1 MPNKM
6 SVGHFRNIE
15 VTPTRIWFR
24 QYVRALGFLLPYS
37 KRLAAVTLVGVM
49 ATGVGLAQPYFS
61 KLLIDSALLRRD
73 MRALAWVAGLMA
85 SFTIAGFVLNIV
97 SSYQYV
103 RISAHLLF
111 EMRLALYRH
120 LQSCSPRF
128 WTRNRLGDVV
138 SRINNDAAEVQR
150 ITADTL
156 LAVCSNIVFLAGAA
170 AIMVWFSLPIFLC
183 SVAALPPSIWALR
196 RFQSV
201 LSEQARQVRERSAD
215 IGSFLIETLT
225 GFRLVATSNTE
236 AMEAARFRR
245 HNTSFIDAL
254 LAMQRT
260 SFLAGAIPGTVLTLT
275 TSAIFLYGGSLVI
288 QGRLTTG
295 SLVALMAYH
304 LRLLAPVQNLM
315 TLYTSLVTGS
325 ASLRRL
331 FELLDTRVEVRD
343 NPDAVPLEKVRGDIT
358 FENVR
363 FCYEEL
369 PVLHNVSFHI
379 AAGSVCAVLGRS
391 GAGKSTMADLLV
403 RFYDPDQGSIRL
415 DEHDLR
421 RLRLH
426 DIRNAIVLVDQAS
439 FLFHATVRE
448 NIGYGKPDATFEEIV
463 AAANAAAIH
472 DRILALPQQ
481 YETLVGE
488 RGLTLSAGERQRITL
503 ARALLRNP
511 SVLVLDEPTAALD
524 VETER
529 EIIDSLATALHGRTA
544 IIITHRL
551 SLASIAGRVITID
564 GGKISEEAFAASQ

>member
-1 MPNKM
+1 MIPTM
-6 SVGHFRNIE
+6 SNG
-15 VTPTRIWFR
+15 TRGIWFR
-24 QYVRALGFLLPYS
+24 QYGRALRFLLPYS
-37 KRLAAVTLVGVM
+37 KRLAGVTLVGLM
-49 ATGVGLAQPYFS
+49 ATGVGLVQPYFS

-73 MRALAWVAGLMA
+73 MRALVWVAGLMA
-85 SFTIAGFVLNIV
+85 AFTIAGFVLNIV

-111 EMRLALYRH
+111 EMRLTLYRH
-120 LQSCSPRF
+120 LQACSPRF

-156 LAVCSNIVFLAGAA
+156 LAVCSNIVFLVGAA
-170 AIMVWFSLPIFLC
+170 GIMVWFSLPIFLC
-183 SVAALPPSIWALR
+183 SVAAIPPSIWALR
-196 RFQSV
+196 RYQAL

-225 GFRLVATSNTE
+225 GYRLVATSNTE
-236 AMEAARFRR
+236 VVEAARFRR
-245 HNTSFIDAL
+245 HNASFIDAL
-254 LAMQRT
+254 LIMQRT
-260 SFLAGAIPGTVLTLT
+260 SFLAGAVPGTVLTLT

-288 QGRLTTG
+288 QGSLSTG

-315 TLYTSLVTGS
+315 TLQTSLITGG
-325 ASLRRL
+325 ASLGRL
-331 FELLDTRVEVRD
+331 FELLDTPIEVRD
-343 NPDAVPLEKVRGDIT
+343 NLDAVPLEKVRGDIT
-358 FENVR
+358 FENVS
-363 FCYEEL
+363 FCYENL
-369 PVLHNVSFHI
+369 PVLDNVSFHI
-379 AAGSVCAVLGRS
+379 VPGSVCAVLGRS
-391 GAGKSTMADLLV
+391 GVGKSTMADLLV

-421 RLRLH
+421 SLRLS

-439 FLFHATVRE
+439 FLFRATVRE
-448 NIGYGKPDATFEEIV
+448 NIAYGKPDATFEEIM

-472 DRILALPQQ
+472 ERILALPQQ
-481 YETLVGE
+481 YDTIVGE
-488 RGLTLSAGERQRITL
+488 RGLTLSAGERQRVTL

-529 EIIDSLATALHGRTA
+529 EIVDSLATTLRGRTA
-544 IIITHRL
+544 IIITHRP
-551 SLASIAGRVITID
+551 SLASIAGQIITLD

>member
-1 MPNKM
+1 MIPTM
-6 SVGHFRNIE
+6 SNG
-15 VTPTRIWFR
+15 TRGIWFR
-24 QYVRALGFLLPYS
+24 QYGRALRFLLPYS
-37 KRLAAVTLVGVM
+37 KRLAGVTLVGLM
-49 ATGVGLAQPYFS
+49 ATGVGLVQPYFS

-73 MRALAWVAGLMA
+73 MRALVWVAGLMA
-85 SFTIAGFVLNIV
+85 AFTIAGFVLNII

-111 EMRLALYRH
+111 EMRLTLYRH
-120 LQSCSPRF
+120 LQACSPRF

-156 LAVCSNIVFLAGAA
+156 LAVCSNIVFLVGAA
-170 AIMVWFSLPIFLC
+170 GIMVWFSLPIFLC

-196 RFQSV
+196 RYQAL

-225 GFRLVATSNTE
+225 GFRLIATSNTE
-236 AMEAARFRR
+236 AVEAARFRR
-245 HNTSFIDAL
+245 HNAGFIDAL

-260 SFLAGAIPGTVLTLT
+260 SFLAGAVPGTVLTLT

-315 TLYTSLVTGS
+315 ALQTSLIAGG
-325 ASLRRL
+325 ASLSRL
-331 FELLDTRVEVRD
+331 FELLDTPIEVPD
-343 NPDAVPLEKVRGDIT
+343 KLDAVPLDKVLGDIT
-358 FENVR
+358 FENVS
-363 FCYEEL
+363 FCYENL
-369 PVLHNVSFHI
+369 PVLDNVSFHI
-379 AAGSVCAVLGRS
+379 VPGSVCAVLGRS
-391 GAGKSTMADLLV
+391 GVGKSTMADLLV
-403 RFYDPDQGSIRL
+403 RLYDPDQGSIRL
-415 DEHDLR
+415 DQHDLR
-421 RLRLH
+421 SLRLS
-426 DIRNAIVLVDQAS
+426 DVRNAIVLVDQAS
-439 FLFHATVRE
+439 FLFRATVRE
-448 NIGYGKPDATFEEIV
+448 NIAYGKPDATFEEIM
-463 AAANAAAIH
+463 AAAKAAAIH
-472 DRILALPQQ
+472 ERILALPQQ
-481 YETLVGE
+481 YDTIVGE

-529 EIIDSLATALHGRTA
+529 EIIDSLATALRGRTA
-544 IIITHRL
+544 IIITHRP
-551 SLASIAGRVITID
+551 SLASIAGQIITLD

>member
-1 MPNKM
+1 M
-6 SVGHFRNIE
+6 
-15 VTPTRIWFR
+15 TPTRIWFR

>member
-1 MPNKM
+1 MIPTM
-6 SVGHFRNIE
+6 SNG
-15 VTPTRIWFR
+15 TRGIWFR
-24 QYVRALGFLLPYS
+24 QYGRALRFLLPYS
-37 KRLAAVTLVGVM
+37 KRLAGVTLVGLM
-49 ATGVGLAQPYFS
+49 ATGVGLVQPYFS

-73 MRALAWVAGLMA
+73 MRALVWVAGLMA
-85 SFTIAGFVLNIV
+85 AFTIAGFVLNIV

-111 EMRLALYRH
+111 EMRLTLYRH
-120 LQSCSPRF
+120 LQACSPRF

-156 LAVCSNIVFLAGAA
+156 LAVCSNIVFLVGAA
-170 AIMVWFSLPIFLC
+170 GIMVWFSLPIFLC
-183 SVAALPPSIWALR
+183 SVAAIPPSIWALR
-196 RFQSV
+196 RYQAL

-236 AMEAARFRR
+236 AVEAARFRR
-245 HNTSFIDAL
+245 HNASFIDAL
-254 LAMQRT
+254 LVMQRT
-260 SFLAGAIPGTVLTLT
+260 SFLAGAVPGTVLTLT

-288 QGRLTTG
+288 QGSLSTG

-315 TLYTSLVTGS
+315 TLQTSLITGG
-325 ASLRRL
+325 ASLGRL
-331 FELLDTRVEVRD
+331 FELLDTPIEVRD
-343 NPDAVPLEKVRGDIT
+343 NLDAVPLEKVRGDIT
-358 FENVR
+358 FENVS
-363 FCYEEL
+363 FCYENF
-369 PVLHNVSFHI
+369 PVLDNVSFHI
-379 AAGSVCAVLGRS
+379 VPGSVCAVLGRS
-391 GAGKSTMADLLV
+391 GVGKSTMADLLV

-421 RLRLH
+421 SLRLS

-439 FLFHATVRE
+439 FLFRATVRE
-448 NIGYGKPDATFEEIV
+448 NIAYGKPDATFEEIM

-472 DRILALPQQ
+472 ERILALPQQ
-481 YETLVGE
+481 YDTIVGE
-488 RGLTLSAGERQRITL
+488 RGLTLSAGERQRVTL

-529 EIIDSLATALHGRTA
+529 EIVDSLATTLRGRTA
-544 IIITHRL
+544 IIITHRP
-551 SLASIAGRVITID
+551 SLASIAGQIITLD

>member
-1 MPNKM
+1 M
-6 SVGHFRNIE
+6 
-15 VTPTRIWFR
+15 TPTRVWFR
-24 QYVRALGFLLPYS
+24 QYGRALRFLLPYS
-37 KRLAAVTLVGVM
+37 RRLAAVTLIGLM
-49 ATGVGLAQPYFS
+49 ATGVGLVQPYFS

-73 MRALAWVAGLMA
+73 MRALVWVAGLMA
-85 SFTIAGFVLNIV
+85 AFTIAGFVLNII

-111 EMRLALYRH
+111 EMRLTLYRH
-120 LQSCSPRF
+120 LQACSPRF

-156 LAVCSNIVFLAGAA
+156 LAVCSNIVFLVGAA
-170 AIMVWFSLPIFLC
+170 GIMVWFSLPIFLC

-196 RFQSV
+196 RYQAL

-225 GFRLVATSNTE
+225 GFRLIATSNTE
-236 AMEAARFRR
+236 AVEAARFRR
-245 HNTSFIDAL
+245 HNAGFIDAL

-260 SFLAGAIPGTVLTLT
+260 SFLAGAVPGTVLTLT

-315 TLYTSLVTGS
+315 ALQTSLIAGG
-325 ASLRRL
+325 ASLSRL
-331 FELLDTRVEVRD
+331 FELLDTPIEVPD
-343 NPDAVPLEKVRGDIT
+343 KLDAVPLDKVLGDIT
-358 FENVR
+358 FENVS
-363 FCYEEL
+363 FCYENL
-369 PVLHNVSFHI
+369 PVLDNVSFHI
-379 AAGSVCAVLGRS
+379 VPGSVCAVLGRS
-391 GAGKSTMADLLV
+391 GVGKSTMADLLV
-403 RFYDPDQGSIRL
+403 RLYDPDQGSIRL
-415 DEHDLR
+415 DQHDLR
-421 RLRLH
+421 SLRLS
-426 DIRNAIVLVDQAS
+426 DVRNAIVLVDQAS
-439 FLFHATVRE
+439 FLFRATVRE
-448 NIGYGKPDATFEEIV
+448 NIAYGKPDATFEEIM
-463 AAANAAAIH
+463 AAAKAAAIH
-472 DRILALPQQ
+472 ERILALPQQ
-481 YETLVGE
+481 YDTIVGE

-529 EIIDSLATALHGRTA
+529 EIIDSLAATLPGRTA
-544 IIITHRL
+544 IIITHRP
-551 SLASIAGRVITID
+551 SLASIAGQIITLD

>member
-1 MPNKM
+1 M
-6 SVGHFRNIE
+6 
-15 VTPTRIWFR
+15 TPTRVWFR
-24 QYVRALGFLLPYS
+24 QYGRALRFLLPYS
-37 KRLAAVTLVGVM
+37 RRLAAVTLIGLM
-49 ATGVGLAQPYFS
+49 ATGVGLVQPYFS

-73 MRALAWVAGLMA
+73 MRALVWVAGLMA
-85 SFTIAGFVLNIV
+85 AFTIAGFVLNIV

-111 EMRLALYRH
+111 EMRLTLYRH
-120 LQSCSPRF
+120 LQACSPRF

-156 LAVCSNIVFLAGAA
+156 LAVCSNIVFLVGAA
-170 AIMVWFSLPIFLC
+170 GIMVWFSLPIFLC

-196 RFQSV
+196 RYQAL

-225 GFRLVATSNTE
+225 GFRLIATSNTE
-236 AMEAARFRR
+236 AVEAARFRR
-245 HNTSFIDAL
+245 HNAGFIDAL

-260 SFLAGAIPGTVLTLT
+260 SFLAGAVPGTVLTLT

-315 TLYTSLVTGS
+315 ALQTSLIAGG
-325 ASLRRL
+325 ASLSRL
-331 FELLDTRVEVRD
+331 FELLDTPIEVPD
-343 NPDAVPLEKVRGDIT
+343 KLDAVPLDKVLGDIT
-358 FENVR
+358 FENVS
-363 FCYEEL
+363 FCYENL
-369 PVLHNVSFHI
+369 PVLDNVSFHI
-379 AAGSVCAVLGRS
+379 VPGSVCAVLGRS
-391 GAGKSTMADLLV
+391 GVGKSTMADLLV
-403 RFYDPDQGSIRL
+403 RLYDPDQGSIRL
-415 DEHDLR
+415 DQHDLR
-421 RLRLH
+421 SLRLS
-426 DIRNAIVLVDQAS
+426 DVRNAIVLVDQAS
-439 FLFHATVRE
+439 FLFRATVRE
-448 NIGYGKPDATFEEIV
+448 NIAYGKPDATFEEIM
-463 AAANAAAIH
+463 AAAKAAAIH
-472 DRILALPQQ
+472 ERILALPQQ
-481 YETLVGE
+481 YDTIVGE

-529 EIIDSLATALHGRTA
+529 EIIDSLATALRGRTA
-544 IIITHRL
+544 IIITHRS
-551 SLASIAGRVITID
+551 SLASIAGQIITLD

>member
-1 MPNKM
+1 M
-6 SVGHFRNIE
+6 
-15 VTPTRIWFR
+15 TPTRIWFR
-24 QYVRALGFLLPYS
+24 QYGRALRFLLPYS
-37 KRLAAVTLVGVM
+37 KRLAAVTLVGLM
-49 ATGVGLAQPYFS
+49 ATGVGLVQPYFS

-73 MRALAWVAGLMA
+73 MRALVWVAGLMA
-85 SFTIAGFVLNIV
+85 AFTIAGFVLNIV

-111 EMRLALYRH
+111 EMRLTLYRH
-120 LQSCSPRF
+120 LQACSPRF
-128 WTRNRLGDVV
+128 WTTSRLGDVV

-156 LAVCSNIVFLAGAA
+156 LAVCSNIVFLVGAA
-170 AIMVWFSLPIFLC
+170 GIMVWFSLPIFLC
-183 SVAALPPSIWALR
+183 SVAAIPPSIWALR
-196 RFQSV
+196 RYQAL

-236 AMEAARFRR
+236 AVEAARFRR
-245 HNTSFIDAL
+245 HNASFIDAL
-254 LAMQRT
+254 LIMQRT
-260 SFLAGAIPGTVLTLT
+260 SFLAGAVPGTVLTLT

-288 QGRLTTG
+288 QGSLSTG

-315 TLYTSLVTGS
+315 TLQTSLITGG
-325 ASLRRL
+325 ASLGRL
-331 FELLDTRVEVRD
+331 FELLDTPIEVRD
-343 NPDAVPLEKVRGDIT
+343 NLDAVPLEKVRGDIT
-358 FENVR
+358 FENVS
-363 FCYEEL
+363 FCYENL
-369 PVLHNVSFHI
+369 PVLDNVSFHI
-379 AAGSVCAVLGRS
+379 VPGSVCAVLGRS
-391 GAGKSTMADLLV
+391 GVGKSTMADLLV

-421 RLRLH
+421 SLRLS

-439 FLFHATVRE
+439 FLFRATVRE
-448 NIGYGKPDATFEEIV
+448 NIAYGKPDATFEEIM

-472 DRILALPQQ
+472 ERILALPQQ
-481 YETLVGE
+481 YDTIVGE
-488 RGLTLSAGERQRITL
+488 RGLTLSAGERQRVTL

-529 EIIDSLATALHGRTA
+529 EIVDSLATTLRGRTA
-544 IIITHRL
+544 IIITHRP
-551 SLASIAGRVITID
+551 SLASIAGQIITLD

>member
-1 MPNKM
+1 
-6 SVGHFRNIE
+6 
-15 VTPTRIWFR
+15 
-24 QYVRALGFLLPYS
+24 
-37 KRLAAVTLVGVM
+37 M
-49 ATGVGLAQPYFS
+49 ATGVGLVQPYFS

-73 MRALAWVAGLMA
+73 MRALVWVAGLMA
-85 SFTIAGFVLNIV
+85 AFTIAGFVLNIV

-111 EMRLALYRH
+111 EMRLTLYRH
-120 LQSCSPRF
+120 LQACSPRF

-156 LAVCSNIVFLAGAA
+156 LAVCSNIVFLVGAA
-170 AIMVWFSLPIFLC
+170 GIMVWFSLPIFLC
-183 SVAALPPSIWALR
+183 SVAAIPPSIWALR
-196 RFQSV
+196 RYQAL

-225 GFRLVATSNTE
+225 GYRLVATSNTE
-236 AMEAARFRR
+236 VVEAARFRR
-245 HNTSFIDAL
+245 HNASFIDAL
-254 LAMQRT
+254 LIMQRT
-260 SFLAGAIPGTVLTLT
+260 SFLAGAVPGTVLTLT

-288 QGRLTTG
+288 QGSLSTG

-315 TLYTSLVTGS
+315 TLQTSLITGG
-325 ASLRRL
+325 ASLGRL
-331 FELLDTRVEVRD
+331 FELLDTPIEVRD
-343 NPDAVPLEKVRGDIT
+343 NLDAVPLEKVRGDIT
-358 FENVR
+358 FENVS
-363 FCYEEL
+363 FCYENL
-369 PVLHNVSFHI
+369 PVLDNVSFHI
-379 AAGSVCAVLGRS
+379 VPGSVCAVLGRS
-391 GAGKSTMADLLV
+391 GVGKSTMADLLV

-421 RLRLH
+421 SLRLS

-439 FLFHATVRE
+439 FLFRATVRE
-448 NIGYGKPDATFEEIV
+448 NIAYGKPDATFEEIM

-472 DRILALPQQ
+472 ERILALPQQ
-481 YETLVGE
+481 YDTIVGE
-488 RGLTLSAGERQRITL
+488 RGLTLSAGERQRVTL

-529 EIIDSLATALHGRTA
+529 EIVDSLATTLRGRTA
-544 IIITHRL
+544 IIITHRP
-551 SLASIAGRVITID
+551 SLASIAGQIITLD

>member
-1 MPNKM
+1 M
-6 SVGHFRNIE
+6 
-15 VTPTRIWFR
+15 TPTRIWFR
-24 QYVRALGFLLPYS
+24 QYGRALRFLLPYS
-37 KRLAAVTLVGVM
+37 KRLAAVTLVGLM
-49 ATGVGLAQPYFS
+49 ATGVGLVQPYFS

-73 MRALAWVAGLMA
+73 MRALVWVAGLMA
-85 SFTIAGFVLNIV
+85 AFTIAGFVLNIV

-111 EMRLALYRH
+111 EMRLTLYRH
-120 LQSCSPRF
+120 LQACSPRF

-156 LAVCSNIVFLAGAA
+156 LAVCSNIVFLVGAA
-170 AIMVWFSLPIFLC
+170 GIMVWFSLPIFLC
-183 SVAALPPSIWALR
+183 SVAAIPPSIWALR
-196 RFQSV
+196 RYQAL

-225 GFRLVATSNTE
+225 GYRLVATSNTE
-236 AMEAARFRR
+236 AVEAARFRR
-245 HNTSFIDAL
+245 HNASFIDAL
-254 LAMQRT
+254 LIMQRT
-260 SFLAGAIPGTVLTLT
+260 SFLAGAVPGTVLTLT

-288 QGRLTTG
+288 QGSLTTG

-315 TLYTSLVTGS
+315 TLQTSLITGG
-325 ASLRRL
+325 ASLSRL
-331 FELLDTRVEVRD
+331 FELLDTPIEVRD
-343 NPDAVPLEKVRGDIT
+343 NLDAVPLEKVRGDIT
-358 FENVR
+358 FENVS
-363 FCYEEL
+363 FCYENL
-369 PVLHNVSFHI
+369 PVLDNVSFHI
-379 AAGSVCAVLGRS
+379 VPGSVCAVLGRS
-391 GAGKSTMADLLV
+391 GVGKSTMADLLV

-421 RLRLH
+421 SLRLS

-439 FLFHATVRE
+439 FLFRATVRE
-448 NIGYGKPDATFEEIV
+448 NIAYGKPDATFEEIM

-472 DRILALPQQ
+472 ERILALPQQ
-481 YETLVGE
+481 YDTIVGE
-488 RGLTLSAGERQRITL
+488 RGLTLSAGERQRVTL

-529 EIIDSLATALHGRTA
+529 EIVDSLATTLRGRTA
-544 IIITHRL
+544 IIITHRP
-551 SLASIAGRVITID
+551 SLASIAGQIITLD

>member
-1 MPNKM
+1 
-6 SVGHFRNIE
+6 

-24 QYVRALGFLLPYS
+24 QYGRALRFLLPYS
-37 KRLAAVTLVGVM
+37 KRLAAVTLVGLM
-49 ATGVGLAQPYFS
+49 ATGVGLVQPYFS

-73 MRALAWVAGLMA
+73 MRALLWVAGLMA
-85 SFTIAGFVLNIV
+85 AFTIAGFVLNIV

-111 EMRLALYRH
+111 EMRLTLYRH
-120 LQSCSPRF
+120 LQACSPRF

-156 LAVCSNIVFLAGAA
+156 LGVCSNIVFLVGAA
-170 AIMVWFSLPIFLC
+170 GIMVWFSLPIFLC
-183 SVAALPPSIWALR
+183 SVAAIPPSIWALR
-196 RFQSV
+196 RYQAL

-225 GFRLVATSNTE
+225 GYRLVATSNTE
-236 AMEAARFRR
+236 AVEAARFRR
-245 HNTSFIDAL
+245 HNASFIDAL
-254 LAMQRT
+254 LLMQRT
-260 SFLAGAIPGTVLTLT
+260 SFLAGAVPGTVLTLT

-288 QGRLTTG
+288 EGRLTTG

-315 TLYTSLVTGS
+315 TLQTSLITGG
-325 ASLRRL
+325 ASLSRL
-331 FELLDTRVEVRD
+331 FELLDTPIEVRD
-343 NPDAVPLEKVRGDIT
+343 NLDAVPLEKVRGDIT
-358 FENVR
+358 FENVS
-363 FCYEEL
+363 FCYENF
-369 PVLHNVSFHI
+369 PVLDNVSFHI
-379 AAGSVCAVLGRS
+379 VPGSVCAVLGRS
-391 GAGKSTMADLLV
+391 GVGKSTMADLLV

-421 RLRLH
+421 SLRLS

-439 FLFHATVRE
+439 FLFRATVRE
-448 NIGYGKPDATFEEIV
+448 NIAYGKPDATFEEIM

-472 DRILALPQQ
+472 ERILALPQQ
-481 YETLVGE
+481 YDTIVGE
-488 RGLTLSAGERQRITL
+488 RGLTLSAGERQRVTL

-529 EIIDSLATALHGRTA
+529 EIVDSLATTLRGRTA
-544 IIITHRL
+544 IIITHRP
-551 SLASIAGRVITID
+551 SLASIAGQIITLD

>member
-1 MPNKM
+1 M
-6 SVGHFRNIE
+6 
-15 VTPTRIWFR
+15 TPTRVWFR
-24 QYVRALGFLLPYS
+24 QYGRALRFLLPYS
-37 KRLAAVTLVGVM
+37 RRLAAVTLIGLM
-49 ATGVGLAQPYFS
+49 ATGVGLVQPYFS

-73 MRALAWVAGLMA
+73 MRALVWVAGLMA
-85 SFTIAGFVLNIV
+85 AFTIAGFVLNII

-111 EMRLALYRH
+111 EMRLTLYRH
-120 LQSCSPRF
+120 LQACSPRF

-156 LAVCSNIVFLAGAA
+156 LAVCSNIVFLVGAA
-170 AIMVWFSLPIFLC
+170 GIMVWFSLPIFLC

-196 RFQSV
+196 RYQAL

-225 GFRLVATSNTE
+225 GFRLIATSNTE
-236 AMEAARFRR
+236 AVEAARFRR
-245 HNTSFIDAL
+245 HNAGFIDAL

-260 SFLAGAIPGTVLTLT
+260 SFLAGAVPGTVLTLT

-315 TLYTSLVTGS
+315 ALQTSLIAGG
-325 ASLRRL
+325 ASLSRL
-331 FELLDTRVEVRD
+331 FELLDTPIEVPD
-343 NPDAVPLEKVRGDIT
+343 KLDAVPLDKVLGDIT
-358 FENVR
+358 FENVS
-363 FCYEEL
+363 FCYENL
-369 PVLHNVSFHI
+369 PVLDNVSFHI
-379 AAGSVCAVLGRS
+379 VPGSVCAVLGRS
-391 GAGKSTMADLLV
+391 GVGKSTMADLLV
-403 RFYDPDQGSIRL
+403 RLYDPDQGSIRL
-415 DEHDLR
+415 DQHDLR
-421 RLRLH
+421 SLRLS
-426 DIRNAIVLVDQAS
+426 DVRNAIVLVDQAS
-439 FLFHATVRE
+439 FLFRATVRE
-448 NIGYGKPDATFEEIV
+448 NIAYGKPDATFEEIM
-463 AAANAAAIH
+463 AAAKAAAIH
-472 DRILALPQQ
+472 ERILALPQQ
-481 YETLVGE
+481 YDTIVGE
-488 RGLTLSAGERQRITL
+488 RGLTLSAGERQRVTL

-529 EIIDSLATALHGRTA
+529 EIVDSLATTLRGRTA
-544 IIITHRL
+544 IIITHRP
-551 SLASIAGRVITID
+551 SLASIAGQIITLD

>member
-1 MPNKM
+1 
-6 SVGHFRNIE
+6 
-15 VTPTRIWFR
+15 
-24 QYVRALGFLLPYS
+24 
-37 KRLAAVTLVGVM
+37 M
-49 ATGVGLAQPYFS
+49 ATGVGLVQPYFS

-73 MRALAWVAGLMA
+73 MRALLWVAGLMA
-85 SFTIAGFVLNIV
+85 AFTIAGFVLNIA

-111 EMRLALYRH
+111 EMRLTLYRH
-120 LQSCSPRF
+120 LQACSPRF

-156 LAVCSNIVFLAGAA
+156 LGVCSNIVFLVGAA
-170 AIMVWFSLPIFLC
+170 GIMVWFSLPIFLC
-183 SVAALPPSIWALR
+183 SVAAIPPSIWALR
-196 RFQSV
+196 RYQAL

-236 AMEAARFRR
+236 AAEAARFRR
-245 HNTSFIDAL
+245 HNASFIDAL
-254 LAMQRT
+254 LLMQRT
-260 SFLAGAIPGTVLTLT
+260 SFLAGAVPGTVLTLT

-288 QGRLTTG
+288 EGRLTTG

-315 TLYTSLVTGS
+315 TLQTSLITGG
-325 ASLRRL
+325 ASLSRL
-331 FELLDTRVEVRD
+331 FELLDTPIEVRD
-343 NPDAVPLEKVRGDIT
+343 NLDAVPLEKVRGDIT
-358 FENVR
+358 FENVS
-363 FCYEEL
+363 FCYENF
-369 PVLHNVSFHI
+369 PVLDNVSFHI
-379 AAGSVCAVLGRS
+379 VPGSVCAVLGRS
-391 GAGKSTMADLLV
+391 GVGKSTMADLLV

-421 RLRLH
+421 SLRLS

-439 FLFHATVRE
+439 FLFRATVRE
-448 NIGYGKPDATFEEIV
+448 NIAYGKPDATFEEIM

-472 DRILALPQQ
+472 ERILALPQQ
-481 YETLVGE
+481 YDTIVGE
-488 RGLTLSAGERQRITL
+488 RGLTLSAGERQRVTL

-529 EIIDSLATALHGRTA
+529 EIVDSLATTLRGRTA
-544 IIITHRL
+544 IIITHRP
-551 SLASIAGRVITID
+551 SLASIAGQIITLD

>member
-1 MPNKM
+1 
-6 SVGHFRNIE
+6 
-15 VTPTRIWFR
+15 VTPTRVWFR
-24 QYVRALGFLLPYS
+24 QYGRALRFLLPYS
-37 KRLAAVTLVGVM
+37 RRLAAVTLIGLM
-49 ATGVGLAQPYFS
+49 ATGVGLVQPYFS

-73 MRALAWVAGLMA
+73 MRALVWVAGLMA
-85 SFTIAGFVLNIV
+85 AFTIAGFVLNII

-111 EMRLALYRH
+111 EMRLTLYRH
-120 LQSCSPRF
+120 LQACSPRF

-156 LAVCSNIVFLAGAA
+156 LAVCSNIVFLVGAA
-170 AIMVWFSLPIFLC
+170 GIMVWFSLPIFLC

-196 RFQSV
+196 RYQAL

-236 AMEAARFRR
+236 AVEAARFRR
-245 HNTSFIDAL
+245 HNASFIDAL

-260 SFLAGAIPGTVLTLT
+260 SFLAGAVPGTVLTLT

-315 TLYTSLVTGS
+315 ALQTSLIAGG
-325 ASLRRL
+325 ASLSRL
-331 FELLDTRVEVRD
+331 FELLDTPIEVPD
-343 NPDAVPLEKVRGDIT
+343 KLDAVPLDKVLGDIT
-358 FENVR
+358 FENVS
-363 FCYEEL
+363 FCYENL
-369 PVLHNVSFHI
+369 PVLDNVSFHI
-379 AAGSVCAVLGRS
+379 VPGSVCAVLGRS
-391 GAGKSTMADLLV
+391 GVGKSTMADLLV

-421 RLRLH
+421 SLRLS

-439 FLFHATVRE
+439 FLFRATVRE
-448 NIGYGKPDATFEEIV
+448 NIAYGKPDATFEEIM

-472 DRILALPQQ
+472 ERILALPQQ
-481 YETLVGE
+481 YDTIVGE
-488 RGLTLSAGERQRITL
+488 RGLTLSAGERQRVTL

-529 EIIDSLATALHGRTA
+529 EIVDSLATTLRGRTA
-544 IIITHRL
+544 IIITHRP
-551 SLASIAGRVITID
+551 SLASIAGQIITLD